1 MRYSKQK
8 EEILKVVLNTSSHPD
23 AVYIYNKVRNEIP
36 NISLG
41 TVYRNLNTLAD
52 AGMIRKIM
60 LDDGNIRFDKTLS
73 THNHIKCM
81 KCGKV
86 EDISILLNSN
96 DIKKI
101 EKQTGFK
108 ITDGS
113 FNINGVCENCL
124 KERKN

>member
-8 EEILKVVLNTSSHPD
+8 EEILKAVINTSSHPD
-23 AVYIYNKVRNEIP
+23 ATYIYNKVREEIP

-41 TVYRNLNTLAD
+41 TVYRNLNALVDT
-52 AGMIRKIM
+52 GMIRKIM
-60 LDDGNIRFDKTLS
+60 LDDGNIRFDKTLN
-73 THNHIKCM
+73 THNHIKCI

-86 EDISILLNSN
+86 EDIGILLNSN

-124 KERKN
+124 KERNN

>member
-8 EEILKVVLNTSSHPD
+8 EEILKTVINSSSHPD
-23 AVYIYNKVRNEIP
+23 ATYIYNKVREEIP

-41 TVYRNLNTLAD
+41 TVYRNLNTLVD

-60 LDDGNIRFDKTLS
+60 LDDGNIRFDKTLN
-73 THNHIKCM
+73 THNHIKCIY
-81 KCGKV
+81 CGKL
-86 EDISILLNSN
+86 EDINILLNRN
-96 DIKKI
+96 DIARI
-101 EKQTGFK
+101 ENETSFK
-108 ITDGS
+108 ITDSS